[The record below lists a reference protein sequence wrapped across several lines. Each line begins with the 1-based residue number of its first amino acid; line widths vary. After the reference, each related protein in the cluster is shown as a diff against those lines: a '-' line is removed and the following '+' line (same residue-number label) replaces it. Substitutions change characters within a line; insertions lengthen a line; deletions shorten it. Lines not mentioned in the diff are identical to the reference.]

1 MSKGKV
7 IALWVVSGLLAMLF
21 LFAGGTKLLMPAQIK
36 PMFVKFGYAAW
47 FATFIGVCETLGG
60 IGLLIP
66 RLAALASACLS
77 VIMVGAVYTVAAN
90 HMYNEVATPL
100 VTLVLLIVVCYA
112 RLKAAR
118 GEVREQ
124 AMSQSN

>member
-1 MSKGKV
+1 MSKGKLIV
-7 IALWVVSGLLAMLF
+7 LWVVSGLLAALF

-36 PMFVKFGYAAW
+36 PMFVKYGYAAW

-66 RLAALASACLS
+66 RLAALAAAGLS
-77 VIMVGAVYTVAAN
+77 IIMVGAFYTLAS
-90 HMYNEVATPL
+90 HHEYNQVATPL
-100 VTLVLLIVVCYA
+100 VTLLLLIVVCYA

-118 GEVREQ
+118 NGVQ
-124 AMSQSN
+124 AQAISQSS

>member
-1 MSKGKV
+1 MSKGKL
-7 IALWVVSGLLAMLF
+7 IALWVVSCLLSALF
-21 LFAGGTKLLMPAQIK
+21 LFAGGMKLLMPAQVK
-36 PMFVKFGYAAW
+36 PMFVQFGYAAW

-66 RLAALASACLS
+66 RLAALAAAGLS
-77 VIMVGAVYTVAAN
+77 VIMMGAFYTLASHHV
-90 HMYNEVATPL
+90 YNEVATPL

-118 GEVREQ
+118 SGIPAR
-124 AMSQSN
+124 AMSQSG